1 MDLQRAPLLLLTI
14 PPLLGR
20 LAAYNLIRLLARRN
34 SGLVARAI
42 FGPGKIEALAG
53 SSGARGFACGTWISS
68 GHRSNERAG
77 ETTAVIEAPMV
88 QPQVSEK
95 PVDQKKVQAV
105 RKPRGFWSANP
116 IVVLWGTM
124 VGKKVVMAVTG
135 VILVGFVIAHMLG
148 NIKVFIGMETFN
160 TYAAFLRTM
169 GEPLLPYSA
178 LLWVARSILLL
189 SAILHIVAAVE
200 LTLMNRAARL
210 HGYEAKKSKAATIA
224 SLSMRWSGVL
234 LAVFIVFHLLHLTVG
249 WVGYKPDQFLHDD
262 VYNNV
267 VAGFSVWYVSAFY
280 IVSMAALCL
289 HLDHGVWSMLQ
300 TMGLNDAR
308 SSSVLRMM
316 SRGVAILV
324 FAGFISVPVAVL
336 AGWVH

>member
-1 MDLQRAPLLLLTI
+1 
-14 PPLLGR
+14 
-20 LAAYNLIRLLARRN
+20 
-34 SGLVARAI
+34 V
-42 FGPGKIEALAG
+42 
-53 SSGARGFACGTWISS
+53 
-68 GHRSNERAG
+68 
-77 ETTAVIEAPMV
+77 V
-88 QPQVSEK
+88 
-95 PVDQKKVQAV
+95 KK
-105 RKPRGFWSANP
+105 RRGFWSANP

-135 VILVGFVIAHMLG
+135 VILVAFVIGHMVG
-148 NIKVFIGMETFN
+148 NIKIFVGDETFN
-160 TYAAFLRTM
+160 AYAAFLRTV

-178 LLWVARSILLL
+178 LLWVARSVLFL
-189 SAILHIVAAVE
+189 SAVLHVVAAVE
-200 LTLMNRAARL
+200 LSLMSRSARL
-210 HGYEAKKSKAATIA
+210 HNYETTKSKAATIA

-234 LAVFIVFHLLHLTVG
+234 LAVFIVYHLLHLTIGLVG
-249 WVGYKPDQFLHDD
+249 FKAEQFSHDD

-267 VAGFSVWYVSAFY
+267 VIGFSVWPISAFY
-280 IVSMAALCL
+280 ILSMAALCL

-308 SSSVLRMM
+308 TSKVFRML

>member
-1 MDLQRAPLLLLTI
+1 
-14 PPLLGR
+14 
-20 LAAYNLIRLLARRN
+20 
-34 SGLVARAI
+34 
-42 FGPGKIEALAG
+42 
-53 SSGARGFACGTWISS
+53 
-68 GHRSNERAG
+68 
-77 ETTAVIEAPMV
+77 MV

-135 VILVGFVIAHMLG
+135 VILVGFVIAHMIG

-160 TYAAFLRTM
+160 AYAAFLRTM

-200 LTLMNRAARL
+200 LTLMNRSARL
-210 HGYEAKKSKAATIA
+210 HGYEAKKSTAATLA

-234 LAVFIVFHLLHLTVG
+234 LAVFIVYHLLHLTVG

-308 SSSVLRMM
+308 SSSLLRMM